1 MEFKIVYVGSAEDD
15 RYDQVLD
22 SIMVGPV
29 PVGINKFVFQ
39 VSDYPWQLIANW
51 CLFTFHFARV
61 SFFSFSNQTDAP
73 NPALIPETDL
83 VGVTVVLIVCSYN
96 EQEFVRVGYYVN
108 NEYDDPEMK
117 ENPPEKP
124 DLTRV
129 IRNILSE
136 KPRVTRV
143 PIKWDNVDEN
153 PPPQVDEV
161 EGEDGDGEEADMFA
175 DEQPAQMIEMEI
187 WAKPKF

>member
-1 MEFKIVYVGSAEDD
+1 MT
-15 RYDQVLD
+15 
-22 SIMVGPV
+22 
-29 PVGINKFVFQ
+29 FVTNHAIS
-39 VSDYPWQLIANW
+39 VSLQ
-51 CLFTFHFARV
+51 
-61 SFFSFSNQTDAP
+61 SDAP

-108 NEYDDPEMK
+108 NEYDDPELK

-153 PPPQVDEV
+153 PPPQVDEADV
-161 EGEDGDGEEADMFA
+161 DEEGIEADDDEMFA
-175 DEQPAQMIEMEI
+175 EETSAPMIGMEI
-187 WAKPKF
+187 